1 MIAAFSAAKIKIN
14 TGFSNI
20 SMHNLPL
27 PYHARPRRQHIPIPG
42 TRRPAIFRTF
52 AHVHQYSTMVQQAE
66 FTLRPRSRGF
76 HLVTDEVL
84 SHLPPLPDAGLV
96 HLFVKH
102 TSAGLSINENAD
114 PDVRNDLGA
123 IFDRLVG
130 EREVYYTHT
139 LEGDDDMPAHAK
151 STLTGVEL
159 TVPVTRGRLNLGTW
173 QGIYLC
179 EFRNR
184 APGRRIVATIIG

>member
-1 MIAAFSAAKIKIN
+1 
-14 TGFSNI
+14 
-20 SMHNLPL
+20 
-27 PYHARPRRQHIPIPG
+27 
-42 TRRPAIFRTF
+42 
-52 AHVHQYSTMVQQAE
+52 MVQQAE
-66 FTLRPRSRGF
+66 FTLTPRSRGF

-84 SHLPPLPDAGLV
+84 CHLQPLPDAGLV

-102 TSAGLSINENAD
+102 TSAGLSINENA
-114 PDVRNDLGA
+114 
-123 IFDRLVG
+123 
-130 EREVYYTHT
+130 HT

-159 TVPVTRGRLNLGTW
+159 TIPVTRGRLNLGTW

-184 APGRRIVATIIG
+184 APGRRIVATIIA